1 MIDFNVMMSG
11 KICVDEVQRCKRLAR
26 LDCLKL
32 PAFMKNE
39 NRYKKH
45 LKAIAHLNGLDLQ
58 HQKKNAPAAYVRRLK
73 QGRRIGTD
81 KVRRIR
87 KKCFTGSKSS
97 SPMGSHSADSA
108 GSEQDDCCYGSSDS
122 REGGGE
128 ITEQTPVVKFNEMSS
143 TKDPRIDSGIVCD
156 TQCSISNEN
165 CDSISL
171 KSCETFSVKST
182 VSLMSEC
189 KSFKSETSGKSVP
202 SLTSNLS
209 EISMKSGISDCQSS
223 ISGSSQRTACSN
235 SSVKSKMSVK
245 CDNAEQSKNV
255 VQRNVPELVDKFSI
269 NNNAKKL
276 GGKKDILPPLISL
289 ADNGQKSWTAS
300 KNGILRLNDPP
311 LLPHPNHNVCTT
323 IISNEDK
330 ESADKKPDSISSR
343 SSRMSEN
350 KDLTDC
356 LSNRSETSEVT
367 FPNVYESHVVGFSSL
382 TKPGLIRT
390 KVKSA
395 NQSSVFHSGSDNDF
409 KDGHTVMELGPEKFI
424 YPDFDSFLDSDFV
437 EFQSPF
443 LSSPHSALVNLS
455 NKIMR
460 RRAKSATCNRHSKNQ
475 NGYPV

>member
-1 MIDFNVMMSG
+1 
-11 KICVDEVQRCKRLAR
+11 
-26 LDCLKL
+26 
-32 PAFMKNE
+32 
-39 NRYKKH
+39 
-45 LKAIAHLNGLDLQ
+45 
-58 HQKKNAPAAYVRRLK
+58 
-73 QGRRIGTD
+73 
-81 KVRRIR
+81 
-87 KKCFTGSKSS
+87 
-97 SPMGSHSADSA
+97 
-108 GSEQDDCCYGSSDS
+108 
-122 REGGGE
+122 
-128 ITEQTPVVKFNEMSS
+128 
-143 TKDPRIDSGIVCD
+143 
-156 TQCSISNEN
+156 
-165 CDSISL
+165 
-171 KSCETFSVKST
+171 
-182 VSLMSEC
+182 
-189 KSFKSETSGKSVP
+189 
-202 SLTSNLS
+202 
-209 EISMKSGISDCQSS
+209 
-223 ISGSSQRTACSN
+223 
-235 SSVKSKMSVK
+235 MSVK